1 MYNKKYIANKKNGG
15 VIPHCYDNRVLYVPI
30 KCGNCMECRKQI
42 ARNWRTR
49 LLEEVRQNKNGIMV
63 SLTFSDE
70 SIMKLSRDKRVKEL
84 KGYEKDNKVAKLA
97 TRLFLENWRSKYGRS
112 LRHWLVSELGSGKT
126 EHLHL
131 HGIIW
136 TNENFEEIRKKWK
149 YGFVWR
155 GDYVNES
162 TASYI
167 TKYLFKKD
175 KLHENYKSIILTSPG
190 IGGSYIER
198 KDAELNKYIEGKTI
212 ETYRSRTGHKMSM
225 PIYYRN
231 KIYNEEEREKL
242 WLEKLDKNER
252 WVNGIKVDISKN
264 DNEYYELLKEARTKS
279 KKLGYGN
286 DEKDWDKIR
295 YENQRRELKIKDRAI
310 KGYAKTKQRGI

>member
-1 MYNKKYIANKKNGG
+1 
-15 VIPHCYDNRVLYVPI
+15 
-30 KCGNCMECRKQI
+30 MECRKQI
-42 ARNWRTR
+42 AKHWRTR
-49 LLEEVRQNKNGIMV
+49 LIEEVRNDKNGIMV
-63 SLTFSDE
+63 TLTFSNE
-70 SIMKLSRDKRVKEL
+70 SIMKLSRDKRVQEL
-84 KGYEKDNKVAKLA
+84 KGYDKDNKIGKLA
-97 TRLFLENWRSKYGRS
+97 TRLFLENWRAKYGRS
-112 LRHWLVSELGSGKT
+112 LKHWLVSELGSGNT

-136 TNENFEEIRKKWK
+136 TNENFEKIREKWK
-149 YGFVWR
+149 YGYVWK

-175 KLHENYKSIILTSPG
+175 KIHENYKSIILTSPG
-190 IGGSYIER
+190 IGGSYIKR
-198 KDAELNKYIEGKTI
+198 KDAELNKYKPGETI
-212 ETYRSRTGHKMSM
+212 ETYRTRTGHKMSI

-231 KIYNEEEREKL
+231 KIYSEEEREKL

-279 KKLGYGN
+279 KKLGYGD

-295 YENQRRELKIKDRAI
+295 YENQRRELKIKERAV
-310 KGYAKTKQRGI
+310 KGYAKIKKEGI